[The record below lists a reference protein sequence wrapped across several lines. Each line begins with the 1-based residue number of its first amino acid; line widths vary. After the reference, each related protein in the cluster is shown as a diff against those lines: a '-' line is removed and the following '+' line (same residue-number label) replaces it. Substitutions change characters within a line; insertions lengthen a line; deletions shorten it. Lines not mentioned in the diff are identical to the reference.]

1 MDDFMKPLWIIL
13 ILSLLAGCSTRK
25 QTELL
30 EARLRDQQEMMTQ
43 LSEQLERS
51 KNELSIARQES
62 QDLRSQLIA
71 SGKPVLQPEQ
81 SAVLYRLAGVQ
92 VDELQSAILPASSG
106 DHKILNLVLTPLD
119 QYRQPLKIPFDV
131 TLEISASEEIVETL
145 NITSKDLA
153 DNWST
158 GWITSG
164 YVLQLPIETRKL
176 LSPQIRISVT
186 CNTLDGR
193 QFEDTIKLEGL
204 SLHSSDV
211 PDPIEPVSFEEPS
224 SEILQ
229 EAQKSAIL
237 PNVRIDTSDR
247 RTIDEFPVY
256 R

>member
-1 MDDFMKPLWIIL
+1 MKAFCIIL
-13 ILSLLAGCSTRK
+13 IFGLLSGCSTRK

-30 EARLRDQQEMMTQ
+30 EARLRDQQEMMTR

-92 VDELQSAILPASSG
+92 VDELQSAILPASSS
-106 DHKILNLVLTPLD
+106 DQKILNLVLTPLD
-119 QYRQPLKIPFDV
+119 QYRQPLKIPVDV
-131 TLEISASEEIVETL
+131 TLEISTSEKIVETM

-153 DNWST
+153 DNWSS

-164 YVLQLPIETRKL
+164 YVLQLPIETSKL
-176 LSPQIRISVT
+176 LSPQISISVT

-193 QFEDTIKLEGL
+193 QFEDTVKLEGL
-204 SLHSSDV
+204 SLHLRNV
-211 PDPIEPVSFEEPS
+211 PDPIEPVSLEEQS
-224 SEILQ
+224 SDISQ

-237 PNVRIDTSDR
+237 PNIRIDTSDR